1 VPREGGGSYTIRP
14 MWLTLI
20 YGAAALAFRNPLIA
34 DRSYYSAAPAALV
47 VDDVLYIAAGRD
59 EAPPDV
65 NDFIM
70 REWQLFA
77 TKDVSRGKWT
87 HYPGSCGRSRCS
99 LGRRPAAL
107 PQPPAAESGRFVGFS
122 FPRVVTGTVRLHFE
136 GPVAVQEWE
145 VLGSLSTR

>member
-1 VPREGGGSYTIRP
+1 

-87 HYPGSCGRSRCS
+87 HYPGFLRPEQVFAWATPGRVAAAAGRRIRTLRRVFLPPRGHRHGAAALRRSRGGS
-99 LGRRPAAL
+99 GMGSARL
-107 PQPPAAESGRFVGFS
+107 PIYSVIR
-122 FPRVVTGTVRLHFE
+122 
-136 GPVAVQEWE
+136 
-145 VLGSLSTR
+145 